1 MRNSVF
7 CAVSNKNMKK
17 SILLLCFFAVV
28 AAGCRNDGDAD
39 IDTDIIHN
47 PNSAQGYDSKERM
60 PVISFEKNMHDFGNL
75 TAGEN
80 ISYSFKFTNTGNADL
95 VISSCEATCGCTVA
109 DYPREKIAPGASGY
123 VTVSFRSAGKAGQQL
138 QEVTVVSNAQPSR
151 TKLRIQAKVR

>member
-1 MRNSVF
+1 MYLLTSE
-7 CAVSNKNMKK
+7 SMKK
-17 SILLLCFFAVV
+17 ILLVLCSAVV
-28 AAGCRNDGDAD
+28 LLAGCNGEGNTEF
-39 IDTDIIHN
+39 DTDIIHN
-47 PNSAQGYDSKERM
+47 PNSAQGYDNKERI

-80 ISYSFKFTNTGNADL
+80 ISYSLKFTNTGNADL
-95 VISSCEATCGCTVA
+95 VISNCEATCGCTVA
-109 DYPREKIAPGASGY
+109 DFPREKVAPGASGY